1 MIVSALDP
9 EGEDFL
15 VTPIPEFLKENEIQP
30 VLEGDCGAL
39 CVWVEGRGG
48 DQQELLLA
56 FHPRKQHQERI
67 KAFHGISRNSKELRL
82 ANV

>member
-15 VTPIPEFLKENEIQP
+15 ITPKPEFLKENEIQP

-39 CVWVEGRGG
+39 CVWVERRGG
-48 DQQELLLA
+48 DQQELLLV
-56 FHPRKQHQERI
+56 FHTE
-67 KAFHGISRNSKELRL
+67 KA
-82 ANV
+82 A